1 MPPPINVPSLRLETD
16 HPARESPAMPPSTF
30 HRIDVP
36 LTTWMARNGPFALRL
51 TLGVVFLWF
60 GFLKFFPGLSP
71 ADLLA
76 TRTIAT
82 LTFDLV
88 GPSASLP
95 TLAAVETLIGL
106 GLIAGVALRGVILLL
121 ILQMLGTLTPLVLFP
136 SETWQVPGLV
146 PTLEGQYI
154 IKNMVLIAAA
164 IVIGATVR
172 GGAIVASP
180 RAARAA
186 VEQDDHEARQA
197 RKR

>member
-1 MPPPINVPSLRLETD
+1 
-16 HPARESPAMPPSTF
+16 MPPSTFF

-36 LTTWMARNGPFALRL
+36 LTTWMARRGPTVLRVA
-51 TLGVVFLWF
+51 LGVVFLWF

-88 GPSASLP
+88 GPSVSLP

-106 GLIAGVALRGVILLL
+106 GLIFRIALRGVILLL

-136 SETWQVPGLV
+136 SEAWKVPGLV

-172 GGAIVASP
+172 GGAIIASP
-180 RAARAA
+180 RVAREA
-186 VEQDDHEARQA
+186 VKQDKQEARQA
-197 RKR
+197 SER